1 MTHLLDGSGRELQE
15 LGVELRVVNA
25 ESDLGG
31 QGEPLVS
38 HGVGG
43 ESSRV
48 SEGHGVG
55 HVDHDGV
62 SVSEGKG
69 RGSQLA
75 SGGPRVTKGNDTV
88 EHQLVQVAR
97 LEPEHLLDSALADV
111 ITNVL
116 QLLVVVLESVSS
128 LNELLSVLDQ
138 KVPNSLLGNGTDLD
152 QLGGSVS
159 DLSLGQGLQE
169 AEVEVGV
176 NGGEVGTW
184 MITEAKRGGLRQFQ
198 VRKR

>member
-1 MTHLLDGSGRELQE
+1 VRQVSVKQDARDVQHSAHLLDGSGRELQK
-15 LGVELRVVNA
+15 LGVELGVVNA

-38 HGVGG
+38 HSVGS

-75 SGGPRVTKGNDTV
+75 GGGPRVTEGNDTV

-116 QLLVVVLESVSS
+116 QLLVVVLESVSG
-128 LNELLSVLDQ
+128 LDELLSVLDQ
-138 KVPNSLLGNGTDLD
+138 KVPDSLLGNGTDLD

-159 DLSLGQGLQE
+159 DLTLGQSLQE
-169 AEVEVGV
+169 AEVEVSVDGS
-176 NGGEVGTW
+176 EVGT
-184 MITEAKRGGLRQFQ
+184 
-198 VRKR
+198 

>member
-1 MTHLLDGSGRELQE
+1 M
-15 LGVELRVVNA
+15 VNA

-38 HGVGG
+38 HSVGS

-62 SVSEGKG
+62 SVSEGQG

-75 SGGPRVTKGNDTV
+75 GGGPRVTEGNDTV

-116 QLLVVVLESVSS
+116 QLLVVVLESVSG
-128 LNELLSVLDQ
+128 LDELLSVLDQ
-138 KVPNSLLGNGTDLD
+138 KVPDSLLGNGTDLD

-159 DLSLGQGLQE
+159 DLTLGQSLQE
-169 AEVEVGV
+169 AEVEVSVDGSK
-176 NGGEVGTW
+176 VGT
-184 MITEAKRGGLRQFQ
+184 
-198 VRKR
+198 